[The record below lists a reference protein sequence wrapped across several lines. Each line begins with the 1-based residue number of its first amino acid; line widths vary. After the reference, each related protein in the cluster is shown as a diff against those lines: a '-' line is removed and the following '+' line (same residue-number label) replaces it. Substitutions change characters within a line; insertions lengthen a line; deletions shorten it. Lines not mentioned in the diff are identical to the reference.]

1 MNEGPREYD
10 LFVRIKPVD
19 IHVLCYIAEAEDN
32 LLNIRHVT
40 DDGFLK
46 IIVPGDLLEEVM
58 NFLESI
64 KKKIDLEVVEIR
76 ENPGHT

>member
-1 MNEGPREYD
+1 
-10 LFVRIKPVD
+10 
-19 IHVLCYIAEAEDN
+19 
-32 LLNIRHVT
+32 
-40 DDGFLK
+40 
-46 IIVPGDLLEEVM
+46 M